1 MRLWQRLLEHDGIA
15 VYAGEQAVSYAE
27 LREQSQALAVQLWGP
42 SPLANGR
49 QLVLLQAPLPTS
61 VSLYPMAS
69 EVYKEELAE
78 VEALLRLIARFDLLL
93 SGKVVEQ

>member
-1 MRLWQRLLEHDGIA
+1 MAA
-15 VYAGEQAVSYAE
+15 VRADPRME
-27 LREQSQALAVQLWGP
+27 
-42 SPLANGR
+42 

-61 VSLYPMAS
+61 VSPIPWRS